1 MIKQDLNDTKYN
13 YTLLPLIRLI
23 KLYIESKVQQ
33 TAAAEY
39 SDKYCT
45 IKIGYAANA
54 AKLKKL
60 AKFTCSTIDMG
71 TKYSQKQPMF
81 SKVGC

>member
-13 YTLLPLIRLI
+13 YTLLPLIKLI

-45 IKIGYAANA
+45 IKTGYAANA